1 MNFTMSALPL
11 VINTV
16 LVPKYSFTLAV
27 LIVGQTWFTFLSSE
41 SITYVM
47 GQQESFL
54 VLGF

>member
-27 LIVGQTWFTFLSSE
+27 LIVGQTWFTFPSSE
-41 SITYVM
+41 LITAVM

-54 VLGF
+54 ILGF